1 MDFSIKQALGVAV
14 VVIVAAL
21 ILVLASNL
29 NTKNAKQAKSNN
41 DNMWTNVNNTV
52 EKSTAAAQKAADD
65 ANTAFGGT
73 VVNQGQKPANTAS
86 GGTVNH
92 GA

>member
-21 ILVLASNL
+21 ILVLASKL
-29 NTKNAKQAKSNN
+29 NIQNKEKSESNN
-41 DNMWTNVNNTV
+41 TNMWNNVDKTV
-52 EKSTAAAQKAADD
+52 NEANAAAQEAAKSV
-65 ANTAFGGT
+65 GT
-73 VVNQGQKPANTAS
+73 KPA
-86 GGTVNH
+86 

>member
-21 ILVLASNL
+21 ILVLASNIDHI
-29 NTKNAKQAKSNN
+29 NADKTKSNN
-41 DNMWTNVNNTV
+41 DNMWTNVENTV
-52 EKSTAAAQKAADD
+52 SKSTTAAQKAADE
-65 ANTAFGGT
+65 
-73 VVNQGQKPANTAS
+73 ANTAS
-86 GGTVNH
+86 GGKVANTASGGKV